1 MAGLGAEPSFLSCLF
16 SALSLAVR
24 VQNFSPGTQ
33 PDMKN
38 PTSSSSGLDLSWTEE
53 GLSLPVREPE
63 KILFG

>member
-1 MAGLGAEPSFLSCLF
+1 MAGSGVEPSFLSCLF

-24 VQNFSPGTQ
+24 SRTSPLELNLTR
-33 PDMKN
+33 KTL
-38 PTSSSSGLDLSWTEE
+38 TSSSSGLDLSWTEE